1 MKMGLKDIKLGK
13 SIDEIQE
20 GDSLTVTEIIE
31 DKDILLY
38 LGLTNDGNP
47 LYIQHDYSQT
57 TRFHKPIV
65 PTVLLVGILTSN
77 VSKHLPGPGSHIVD
91 VSLNVI
97 EPIYH
102 NSTITFNFE
111 VERVDE
117 RREQVTIS
125 VVGTNMDNER
135 VLDAELIVETPR
147 KLIFDEEEN
156 VIMNERT
163 EVEEAI
169 DSGADSISMTADDSE

>member
-1 MKMGLKDIKLGK
+1 MGLKDIKVGK
-13 SIDEIQE
+13 SIDEMQE

-47 LYIQHDYSQT
+47 LYIQHDYSQM
-57 TRFHKPIV
+57 TRFKKPIV

-91 VSLNVI
+91 ISLNVI
-97 EPIYH
+97 EPVYH
-102 NSTITFNFE
+102 NSTITFVFE

-125 VVGTNMDNER
+125 VIGTNMENER

-147 KLIFDEEEN
+147 KLPFEDEESEG
-156 VIMNERT
+156 IREEMET
-163 EVEEAI
+163 EASAE
-169 DSGADSISMTADDSE
+169 SPSADE

>member
-1 MKMGLKDIKLGK
+1 
-13 SIDEIQE
+13 
-20 GDSLTVTEIIE
+20 
-31 DKDILLY
+31 
-38 LGLTNDGNP
+38 
-47 LYIQHDYSQT
+47 
-57 TRFHKPIV
+57 
-65 PTVLLVGILTSN
+65 
-77 VSKHLPGPGSHIVD
+77 
-91 VSLNVI
+91 VI

-125 VVGTNMDNER
+125 VVGTNMKNER

-163 EVEEAI
+163 EAEEAI
-169 DSGADSISMTADDSE
+169 DSGADSVSMTEDDSE

>member
-1 MKMGLKDIKLGK
+1 M
-13 SIDEIQE
+13 
-20 GDSLTVTEIIE
+20 
-31 DKDILLY
+31 
-38 LGLTNDGNP
+38 
-47 LYIQHDYSQT
+47 
-57 TRFHKPIV
+57 
-65 PTVLLVGILTSN
+65 
-77 VSKHLPGPGSHIVD
+77 
-91 VSLNVI
+91 NVI

-125 VVGTNMDNER
+125 VVGTNMENER

-156 VIMNERT
+156 VVMSEQT
-163 EVEEAI
+163 EVGEAVVSEV
-169 DSGADSISMTADDSE
+169 DSATSTADDSE

>member
-57 TRFHKPIV
+57 TRFQKPIV

-125 VVGTNMDNER
+125 VVGTNMENER

-147 KLIFDEEEN
+147 KLVFDEEEN
-156 VIMNERT
+156 MIGDDQKEDDATVDTGANPTSKT
-163 EVEEAI
+163 E
-169 DSGADSISMTADDSE
+169 SESE